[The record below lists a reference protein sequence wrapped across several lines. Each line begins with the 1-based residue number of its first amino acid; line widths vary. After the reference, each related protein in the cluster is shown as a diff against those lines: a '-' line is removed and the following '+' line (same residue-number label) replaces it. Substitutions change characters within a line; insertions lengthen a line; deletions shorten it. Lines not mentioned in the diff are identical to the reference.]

1 MSNYL
6 TKDNKT
12 DDLLPCANCGG
23 EAEWRDGS
31 STPPYI
37 RCKAC
42 GMRTYGSTVRGYR
55 QKLAAVW
62 NARARMNEFV
72 WHDMEDEHPKIG
84 KNDYLVLGV
93 KGGLYLAKRFEESY
107 NGQHYYFRDTRGN
120 NLYQEQVLAWAE
132 VPPYEGPEL
141 GVYRH
146 ANG

>member
-62 NARARMNEFV
+62 NARAKTLTYSLGCRRV
-72 WHDMEDEHPKIG
+72 YHP
-84 KNDYLVLGV
+84 N
-93 KGGLYLAKRFEESY
+93 RSY
-107 NGQHYYFRDTRGN
+107 ASGPQYTCSACGYGASDDRWAYCPKCGCKYGN
-120 NLYQEQVLAWAE
+120 TKKEARS
-132 VPPYEGPEL
+132 EL
-141 GVYRH
+141 D
-146 ANG
+146 